1 MDGSAKPRK
10 IIHKKIVVDKVLN
23 TNVHVDGG
31 WFWTKYSANPYL
43 GCEYGCAYCFL
54 RENLYGLNVKNR
66 ETSSLVD
73 PFSQFIRVK
82 INAEDILSRELPK
95 IPKDVIVTG
104 DYQPAERIF
113 RISRKL
119 LNVCLKNRFPTLV
132 ITKSPLVLLDADVIL
147 KIAKSSWACVVFS
160 ITSPKSS
167 KYVDCCEPYAPS
179 TASRFAA
186 MKRLSAMGVNTGTAL
201 MPILPFIT
209 DSDENLESIVSLT
222 KENGGRFVLAGGL
235 VLGSGQ
241 SEHLYKSLAKYDQK
255 LPERYRVL
263 YGHGFSPKD
272 ATWAVLG
279 TKVKKLCQKYGLGY
293 RVRRFIPDSPL
304 AINKKISEYLFLRV
318 YDMELD
324 QAPKHKIKQ
333 FRKLAWL
340 VDEAVSPITEMLS
353 KNEQI
358 PGDPGSVILKQA
370 LAECSKSQ

>member
-132 ITKSPLVLLDADVIL
+132 ITKSPLVLLVG
-147 KIAKSSWACVVFS
+147 
-160 ITSPKSS
+160 SP
-167 KYVDCCEPYAPS
+167 
-179 TASRFAA
+179 
-186 MKRLSAMGVNTGTAL
+186 L
-201 MPILPFIT
+201 
-209 DSDENLESIVSLT
+209 
-222 KENGGRFVLAGGL
+222 
-235 VLGSGQ
+235 
-241 SEHLYKSLAKYDQK
+241 KSL
-255 LPERYRVL
+255 
-263 YGHGFSPKD
+263 
-272 ATWAVLG
+272 
-279 TKVKKLCQKYGLGY
+279 
-293 RVRRFIPDSPL
+293 
-304 AINKKISEYLFLRV
+304 INSHI
-318 YDMELD
+318 
-324 QAPKHKIKQ
+324 
-333 FRKLAWL
+333 
-340 VDEAVSPITEMLS
+340 LS
-353 KNEQI
+353 GC
-358 PGDPGSVILKQA
+358 P
-370 LAECSKSQ
+370 